1 MPEEHHRRN
10 VMPSRGNGSVF
21 CAASRRTLT
30 YPAMADDNVI
40 EISAALHIPRHEL
53 TYHATRAG
61 GPGGQHVNKTASR
74 IELWWHPATSP
85 SLSDGQRARLLER
98 LTNRLDGDGWL
109 RIVAA
114 EARSQLRNRE
124 AATDRF
130 RALLAAA
137 LRVPRPRRK
146 TAPTRA
152 AKAARLAEKRRR
164 ADTKTRR
171 RPVSPDD

>member
-1 MPEEHHRRN
+1 MPGEHHRRN
-10 VMPSRGNGSVF
+10 VMPSGGNGSVF
-21 CAASRRTLT
+21 CAPPRRALT
-30 YPAMADDNVI
+30 YPAMGDDHSI
-40 EISAALHIPRHEL
+40 EISAALRIPRSEL

-61 GPGGQHVNKTASR
+61 GPGGQHVNKTATR

-85 SLSDGQRARLLER
+85 SLSDAERARLLER
-98 LTNRLDGDGWL
+98 LANRLDGDGWL

-124 AATDRF
+124 AATERF

-137 LRVPRPRRK
+137 LRVPRARRK

-164 ADTKTRR
+164 ADTKARR
-171 RPVSPDD
+171 RPISPDD

>member
-1 MPEEHHRRN
+1 M
-10 VMPSRGNGSVF
+10 G
-21 CAASRRTLT
+21 
-30 YPAMADDNVI
+30 DDNLI
-40 EISAALHIPRHEL
+40 EISPALRIPRSEL

-85 SLSDGQRARLLER
+85 SLSDAERARILER
-98 LTNRLDGDGWL
+98 LASRLDGDGWL
-109 RIVAA
+109 RIVAT

-137 LRVPRPRRK
+137 LRVPRARRK

-164 ADTKTRR
+164 ADTKSRR
-171 RPVSPDD
+171 RPVAPDD

>member
-1 MPEEHHRRN
+1 M
-10 VMPSRGNGSVF
+10 G
-21 CAASRRTLT
+21 
-30 YPAMADDNVI
+30 DDNLI
-40 EISAALHIPRHEL
+40 EISAAVRIPRSEL
-53 TYHATRAG
+53 AFHATRAS

-74 IELWWHPATSP
+74 IELWWHPASSP
-85 SLSDGQRARLLER
+85 SLTDADRARLLER
-98 LTNRLDGDGWL
+98 LASRLDGDGWL

-124 AATDRF
+124 AATERF

-137 LRVPRPRRK
+137 LHVPRARRK

-152 AKAARLAEKRRR
+152 AKAARLAAKRRR
-164 ADTKTRR
+164 ADTKSRR